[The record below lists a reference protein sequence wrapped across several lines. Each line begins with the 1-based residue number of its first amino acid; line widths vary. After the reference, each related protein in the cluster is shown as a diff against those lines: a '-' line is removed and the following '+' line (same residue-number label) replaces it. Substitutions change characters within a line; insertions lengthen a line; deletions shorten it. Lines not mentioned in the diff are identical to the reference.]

1 MSLKAGKEAL
11 LRKHYTEAIA
21 ILSEYSHGHP
31 DPTAK
36 DYIQAQIWIV
46 TAYQRSGRA
55 DKAIAICEQLADH
68 PDPQLQT
75 WLQKS
80 LVSLQK
86 QLEAEPNPAQTRN
99 EDVAEVIKSKPNRY
113 RRNHVTLA
121 LPFKYKFMF
130 ILAMVGT
137 VLLVLGLIAGIF
149 LWLATRVTL
158 EIGRS
163 WFILITINTI
173 VIGTLMFFMS
183 PWLIDITQ
191 KRFQRTQWITLFDLE
206 AISPEAVELIENFC
220 ADRNRDIPRI
230 GLIADDSPV
239 AFVYGVLPNSAR
251 LVISRGLLD
260 LLSDDEIAAVFAYQ
274 LGRVATWSFSV
285 TTFAAAPVQ
294 LVYLF
299 YVYLSRLS
307 FRTKRGK
314 NAFRLIAAIANFFY
328 RCSNYL
334 LFPITR
340 SSAYVCDHFAAE
352 LTGNPNAMSRALT
365 KIARGIVEQGQLRND
380 INRLLESTR
389 ALGIC
394 DHQTAIAVGT
404 AFMVLHSGYWEQ
416 NPTRVFLWELYNP
429 WSSWIEFHSPLPLI
443 GRRLRTLTLYTRQLG
458 LNSEFEFLQIMKEG
472 KALKKAKLYRNFS
485 KDVIVQVAPYG
496 GAITGLILAK
506 IMNPLFNLY
515 NNWLPW
521 QFILIGLGIGIMFQG
536 TFRYPDF
543 RRVVDG
549 DLVSLLND
557 PYASTLRGQPVQLP
571 GELIGYDPD
580 INQLGYNLKL
590 EDQAGMINL
599 NYLPNYQSLVTN
611 SSRAIRRIE
620 TLIGQSVVA
629 TGWFRRG
636 NLPIVDLSSL
646 KPLLTDEAMG
656 IKILSSYHQ
665 LWNNLISSLLVLAG
679 LLPMTITYRVELV
692 EFVADFVKLIT
703 SLFGS

>member
-31 DPTAK
+31 DPTAR
-36 DYIQAQIWIV
+36 DYVQAQIWMV

-55 DKAIAICEQLADH
+55 DKAIALCEQLADN
-68 PDPQLQT
+68 PDPQIQS

-80 LVSLQK
+80 RASLQK
-86 QLEAEPNPAQTRN
+86 QLENPIDPAQVRN
-99 EDVAEVIKSKPNRY
+99 EDVAKVVQSKPNRY
-113 RRNHVTLA
+113 RRSNVSLA
-121 LPFKYKFMF
+121 LPLKYKVSFV
-130 ILAMVGT
+130 LAMVGT
-137 VLLVLGLIAGIF
+137 VLLVLGLIAAIF
-149 LWLATRVTL
+149 LWLASLVTL
-158 EIGRS
+158 AIGKG
-163 WFILITINTI
+163 WIILIAINTL

-191 KRFQRTQWITLFDLE
+191 KRFHRTQWITLFDLE
-206 AISPEAVELIENFC
+206 ALSPEAVEIIENFC
-220 ADRNRDIPRI
+220 ADRDRDIPRI
-230 GLIADDSPV
+230 GLIADHSPA

-251 LVISRGLLD
+251 LVVSRGLLD
-260 LLSDDEIAAVFAYQ
+260 ILDDDEIAAVFAYQ
-274 LGRVATWSFSV
+274 LGRVANWSFSV

-299 YVYLSRLS
+299 YVYLSRFS
-307 FRTKRGK
+307 FRTKHGK

-328 RCSNYL
+328 NCSNYL
-334 LFPITR
+334 LFPLTR
-340 SSAYVCDHFAAE
+340 SSAYACDHFAAE
-352 LTGNPNAMSRALT
+352 TTGNPNAMSRALT
-365 KIARGIVEQGQLRND
+365 KIARGIVEQSQLRRD

-416 NPTRVFLWELYNP
+416 NPTRVFLWELFNP
-429 WSSWIEFHSPLPLI
+429 WSAWVEFHSPLPLI
-443 GRRLRTLTLYTRQLG
+443 GRRLQVLTLYTKQLG
-458 LNSEFEFLQIMKEG
+458 LSSEFEFPQILKEG
-472 KALKKAKLYRNFS
+472 KKLKKARLYRNFS

-506 IMNPLFNLY
+506 IINPVLNLY
-515 NNWLPW
+515 DNWLPW

-543 RRVVDG
+543 RRVLDA

-571 GELIGYDPD
+571 GELVGYDAAP
-580 INQLGYNLKL
+580 NQLAYNLKL

-599 NYLPNYQSLVTN
+599 NYLPNWRSLVSNPKLT
-611 SSRAIRRIE
+611 IRRIE

-629 TGWFRRG
+629 TGWFRRS
-636 NLPIVDLSSL
+636 NMPIVDLSSL
-646 KPLLTDEAMG
+646 KPLLTDEVSG
-656 IKILSSYHQ
+656 VNILSSYHQ
-665 LWNNLISSLLVLAG
+665 LWNNLISTLLVLAG

-692 EFVADFVKLIT
+692 EFVADFWKLVT
-703 SLFGS
+703 SPFS

>member
-21 ILSEYSHGHP
+21 ILSEYSQDHP
-31 DPTAK
+31 DPIAR
-36 DYIQAQIWIV
+36 DYLQAQIWIV

-68 PDPQLQT
+68 PDPQLQS

-80 LVSLQK
+80 LISLQK
-86 QLEAEPNPAQTRN
+86 QLETDPDPAQARN

-113 RRNHVTLA
+113 RRSNVTLA
-121 LPFKYKFMF
+121 LPSKYKVGFG
-130 ILAMVGT
+130 LAMVGT
-137 VLLVLGLIAGIF
+137 VMLVLGLIAGFF
-149 LWLATRVTL
+149 LWLATLVTL
-158 EIGRS
+158 TINQA
-163 WFILITINTI
+163 WLILITVNTI

-191 KRFQRTQWITLFDLE
+191 KRFHRTQWITLFDLE
-206 AISPEAVELIENFC
+206 AASPEAVEIIENFC
-220 ADRNRDIPRI
+220 RDRNYDIPRI
-230 GLIADDSPV
+230 GLVTDDSPV
-239 AFVYGVLPNSAR
+239 AFVYGILPNSAR
-251 LVISRGLLD
+251 LMVSRGLLEILD
-260 LLSDDEIAAVFAYQ
+260 DDEIAAVFAYQ
-274 LGRVATWSFSV
+274 LGRIATWSFSV

-307 FRTKRGK
+307 FRTKYGK

-328 RCSNYL
+328 NCSSYL
-334 LFPITR
+334 LFTITR

-352 LTGNPNAMSRALT
+352 TTGNPNAMSRALT
-365 KIARGIVEQGQLRND
+365 KIARGIVEQGQLRHD
-380 INRLLESTR
+380 INRLQESTR

-429 WSSWIEFHSPLPLI
+429 WSSWLEFHSPLPLI
-443 GRRLRTLTLYTRQLG
+443 GRRLRILTLYTQQLG
-458 LNSEFEFLQIMKEG
+458 LSSEFEFLQIIKEG
-472 KALKKAKLYRNFS
+472 KTLKKGRLYRNFG
-485 KDVIVQVAPYG
+485 KDLVVQVAPYG

-506 IMNPLFNLY
+506 IMNPLLNLY
-515 NNWLPW
+515 DNWLPW
-521 QFILIGLGIGIMFQG
+521 QFIAIGLGIGIMFQG

-571 GELIGYDPD
+571 GELVGYNLDAS
-580 INQLGYNLKL
+580 QLGYNLKL
-590 EDQAGMINL
+590 EDQAGLINL
-599 NYLPNYQSLVTN
+599 NYLANWRSLVSNPKLT
-611 SSRAIRRIE
+611 IRRIE

-646 KPLLTDEAMG
+646 KPLLPDEATG
-656 IKILSSYHQ
+656 VKIISSYHQ
-665 LWNNLISSLLVLAG
+665 LWNNLVSSLLVLVG
-679 LLPMTITYRVELV
+679 LMPMTITYRVELV
-692 EFVADFVKLIT
+692 EFVADFWKLV
-703 SLFGS
+703 SSPFS